1 MIFPNHNPLVDPR
14 LVFVAMPFAASFNAL
29 YESIENLVQDHCHL
43 RCWRADSDS
52 VGSRV
57 MSDVW
62 RATNDTIVMIA
73 DQTGN
78 NANVFY
84 EVGLAHAIG
93 KHVILS
99 GC

>member
-1 MIFPNHNPLVDPR
+1 
-14 LVFVAMPFAASFNAL
+14 
-29 YESIENLVQDHCHL
+29 
-43 RCWRADSDS
+43 
-52 VGSRV
+52 

-73 DQTGN
+73 DLTGN